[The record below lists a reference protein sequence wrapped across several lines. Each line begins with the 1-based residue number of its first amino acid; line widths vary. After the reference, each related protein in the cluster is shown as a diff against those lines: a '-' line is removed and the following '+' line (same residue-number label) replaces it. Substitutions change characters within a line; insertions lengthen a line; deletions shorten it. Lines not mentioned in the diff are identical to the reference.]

1 MENAEQYLNGIN
13 PIRPSSEEL
22 DRLKSLQLGID
33 FSEADKLKLIHE
45 LEVRQIELELQNEEL
60 LLAKQQADSAIKK
73 YTELYDFSPS
83 GYFTLSKEGIIT
95 DTNFTGSTMLGVDR
109 SNLVQAKF
117 RSFLCNDSKMEFDIF
132 FDKIFINK
140 SRECCEICLDPKI
153 NTHYAYLTGIITEDE
168 QFCHITVVDITDLNL
183 IEKALQNS
191 EERYRYLI
199 SNLDVGI
206 VVHNLQT
213 SIVMNN
219 PKASELLGITSEE
232 LKFRNSTNSDW
243 LFFDENDLPL
253 AVEDYP
259 VNCILRTGQPIKN
272 FKGKVFRTQTNDSR
286 LLLVNGFPLKNF
298 NGELSEIVISFIDIT
313 DSKQMELDLIK
324 AKEQAESASKAKS
337 SFLANMSHEIRTPLN
352 GIIGFTDLL
361 LKTQLN
367 HDQVE
372 YMGIVNQSAIL
383 LMEIINDILD
393 FSKIEEGRLEL
404 NVEET
409 DLFELATQVI
419 NLFKH
424 QASVKNIELNL
435 AIGKQVSQFIY
446 SDSIRLKQIL
456 VNLIGNAIK
465 FTKEGI
471 IELNIT
477 EIKSCGNFSTLHF
490 SVKDTGIGIKKQ
502 NQEKIFDSFIQEEIS
517 TSIKFGGTG
526 LGLSISN
533 QLLKLMQSQLF
544 LTSKFGKGSN
554 FYFSIQFRTAVN
566 KKQKVQ
572 PNPAQISKIT
582 EAASII
588 ENNIKILIAEDN
600 EINMLLVKKILMQMF
615 PNAILY
621 EARNGKQAV
630 KISSSVPLDIILMD
644 VQMPKKNG
652 YEATIEI
659 RQLEQAKR
667 TAIIALT
674 AGIFN
679 KEKKK
684 CLECGM
690 DAYISKPI
698 DPAHLQ
704 QAIVQCLANRR
715 SAI

>member
-1 MENAEQYLNGIN
+1 MGNADQNLNRTN
-13 PIRPSSEEL
+13 SIRQNLADLE
-22 DRLKSLQLGID
+22 RLKIERFGVD
-33 FSEADKLKLIHE
+33 FSESEKLKLIHE
-45 LEVRQIELELQNEEL
+45 LEVHQIELELQNEEL
-60 LLAKQQADSAIKK
+60 LLAKQQADSAIQK

-83 GYFTLSKEGIIT
+83 GYFTLSREGIII
-95 DTNFTGSTMLGVDR
+95 DANLTGSTMLGVDR
-109 SNLVQAKF
+109 INLIQAKF

-140 SRECCEICLDPKI
+140 IRECCEICLEPKV
-153 NTHYAYLTGIITEDE
+153 NTLYAYLSGIITEDE
-168 QFCHITVVDITDLNL
+168 QFCHITVIDITDLNL
-183 IEKALQNS
+183 IKNALQNS
-191 EERYRYLI
+191 EERYRDLLY
-199 SNLDVGI
+199 NLDVGI
-206 VVHNLQT
+206 VVHNLET
-213 SIVMNN
+213 SIVMSN

-232 LKFRNSTNSDW
+232 MKYRSIYDNQW
-243 LFFDENDLPL
+243 LFFDENDMPL
-253 AVEDYP
+253 AVDDYP
-259 VNCILRTGQPIKN
+259 VITILRTGQPLKN
-272 FKGKVFRTQTNDSR
+272 FRGKVFRTQTNDSR
-286 LLLVNGFPLKNF
+286 LLLINGFPLKNF

-313 DSKQMELDLIK
+313 DTKQMESDLIK
-324 AKEQAESASKAKS
+324 AKQLAESANKAKS

-361 LKTQLN
+361 LKTKLDY
-367 HDQVE
+367 DQIE

-409 DLFELATQVI
+409 DLFELVNQVI
-419 NLFKH
+419 NLFKQ
-424 QASVKNIELNL
+424 QANAKGVELIL
-435 AIGKQVSQFIY
+435 TIGEHVPQFIF

-465 FTKEGI
+465 FTKEGTI
-471 IELNIT
+471 ALNIT

-544 LTSKFGKGSN
+544 LTSEYGMGSD

-566 KKQKVQ
+566 RKGIVQKH
-572 PNPAQISKIT
+572 PAQISKIT
-582 EAASII
+582 EADSII
-588 ENNIKILIAEDN
+588 EDNIKILIAEDN

-615 PNAILY
+615 PKAILY

-630 KISSSVPLDIILMD
+630 KIYNSIPLDIILMD

-652 YEATIEI
+652 YEATLEI
-659 RQLEQAKR
+659 RQLEQSKR

-698 DPAHLQ
+698 NPAHLQ

>member
-1 MENAEQYLNGIN
+1 MGNADQNLNRTN
-13 PIRPSSEEL
+13 SIRQNLADLE
-22 DRLKSLQLGID
+22 RLKIERFGVD
-33 FSEADKLKLIHE
+33 FSESEKLKLIHE
-45 LEVRQIELELQNEEL
+45 LEVHQIELELQNEEL
-60 LLAKQQADSAIKK
+60 LLAKQQADSAIEK

-83 GYFTLSKEGIIT
+83 GYFTLSREGIII
-95 DTNFTGSTMLGVDR
+95 DANLTGSTMLGVDR
-109 SNLVQAKF
+109 INLIQAKF

-140 SRECCEICLDPKI
+140 IRECCEICLEPKV
-153 NTHYAYLTGIITEDE
+153 NTLYAYLSGIITEDE
-168 QFCHITVVDITDLNL
+168 QFCHITVIDITDLNL
-183 IEKALQNS
+183 IKNALQNS
-191 EERYRYLI
+191 EERYRDLLY
-199 SNLDVGI
+199 NLDVGI
-206 VVHNLQT
+206 VVHNLET
-213 SIVMNN
+213 SIVMSN

-232 LKFRNSTNSDW
+232 MKYRSIYDNQW
-243 LFFDENDLPL
+243 LFFDENDMPL
-253 AVEDYP
+253 AVDDYP
-259 VNCILRTGQPIKN
+259 VITILRTGQPLKN
-272 FKGKVFRTQTNDSR
+272 FRGKVFRTQTNDSR
-286 LLLVNGFPLKNF
+286 LLLINGFPLKNF

-313 DSKQMELDLIK
+313 DTKQMESDLIK
-324 AKEQAESASKAKS
+324 AKQLAESANKAKS

-361 LKTQLN
+361 LKTKLDY
-367 HDQVE
+367 DQIE

-409 DLFELATQVI
+409 DLFELVNQVI
-419 NLFKH
+419 NLFKQ
-424 QASVKNIELNL
+424 QANAKGVELIL
-435 AIGKQVSQFIY
+435 TIGEHVPQFIF

-465 FTKEGI
+465 FTKEGTI
-471 IELNIT
+471 ALNIT

-544 LTSKFGKGSN
+544 LTSEYGMGSD

-566 KKQKVQ
+566 RKGIVQKH
-572 PNPAQISKIT
+572 PAQISKIT
-582 EAASII
+582 EADSII
-588 ENNIKILIAEDN
+588 EDNIKILIAEDN

-615 PNAILY
+615 PKAILY

-630 KISSSVPLDIILMD
+630 KIYNSIPLDIILMD

-652 YEATIEI
+652 YEATLEI
-659 RQLEQAKR
+659 RQLEQSKR

-698 DPAHLQ
+698 NPAHLQ

>member
-1 MENAEQYLNGIN
+1 
-13 PIRPSSEEL
+13 
-22 DRLKSLQLGID
+22 
-33 FSEADKLKLIHE
+33 
-45 LEVRQIELELQNEEL
+45 
-60 LLAKQQADSAIKK
+60 
-73 YTELYDFSPS
+73 
-83 GYFTLSKEGIIT
+83 
-95 DTNFTGSTMLGVDR
+95 
-109 SNLVQAKF
+109 
-117 RSFLCNDSKMEFDIF
+117 MEFDIF

-140 SRECCEICLDPKI
+140 IRECCEICLEPKV
-153 NTHYAYLTGIITEDE
+153 NTLYAYLSGIITEDE
-168 QFCHITVVDITDLNL
+168 QFCHITVIDITDLNL
-183 IEKALQNS
+183 IKNALQNS
-191 EERYRYLI
+191 EERYRDLLY
-199 SNLDVGI
+199 NLDVGI
-206 VVHNLQT
+206 VVHNLET
-213 SIVMNN
+213 SIVMSN

-232 LKFRNSTNSDW
+232 MKYRSIYDNQW
-243 LFFDENDLPL
+243 LFFDENDMPL
-253 AVEDYP
+253 AVDDYP
-259 VNCILRTGQPIKN
+259 VITILRTGQPLKN
-272 FKGKVFRTQTNDSR
+272 FRGKVFRTQTNDSR
-286 LLLVNGFPLKNF
+286 LLLINGFPLKNF

-313 DSKQMELDLIK
+313 DTKQMESDLIK
-324 AKEQAESASKAKS
+324 AKQLAESANKAKS

-361 LKTQLN
+361 LKTKLDY
-367 HDQVE
+367 DQIE

-409 DLFELATQVI
+409 DLFELVNQVI
-419 NLFKH
+419 NLFKQ
-424 QASVKNIELNL
+424 QANAKGVELIL
-435 AIGKQVSQFIY
+435 TIGEHVPQFIF

-465 FTKEGI
+465 FTKEGTI
-471 IELNIT
+471 ALNIT

-544 LTSKFGKGSN
+544 LTSEYGMGSD

-566 KKQKVQ
+566 RKGIVQKH
-572 PNPAQISKIT
+572 PAQISKIT
-582 EAASII
+582 EADSII
-588 ENNIKILIAEDN
+588 EDNIKILIAEDN
-600 EINMLLVKKILMQMF
+600 EINMLLVKKILIQMF
-615 PNAILY
+615 PKAILY

-630 KISSSVPLDIILMD
+630 KIYNSIPLDIILMD

-652 YEATIEI
+652 YEATLEI
-659 RQLEQAKR
+659 RQLEQSKR

-698 DPAHLQ
+698 NPAHLQ

>member
-1 MENAEQYLNGIN
+1 MENADQNLNNIDL
-13 PIRPSSEEL
+13 IRQNLADLE
-22 DRLKSLQLGID
+22 RLKLERFGVD
-33 FSEADKLKLIHE
+33 FSEVEKLKLIHE
-45 LEVRQIELELQNEEL
+45 LEVHQIELELQNEEL
-60 LLAKQQADSAIKK
+60 LLAKQQADSAIEK

-83 GYFTLSKEGIIT
+83 GYFTISREGIII
-95 DTNFTGSTMLGVDR
+95 DANLTGSVMLGVER
-109 SNLVQAKF
+109 INLMQTKF
-117 RSFLCNDSKMEFDIF
+117 RTFLCNASKMEFDIF
-132 FDKIFINK
+132 IDKIFVNK
-140 SRECCEICLDPKI
+140 IRECCEICLEPKI
-153 NTHYAYLTGIITEDE
+153 NTHYAYLSGIITDDK

-183 IEKALQNS
+183 IKNALQNS
-191 EERYRYLI
+191 EERYRDLLY
-199 SNLDVGI
+199 NLDVGI
-206 VVHNLQT
+206 VVHNLET
-213 SIVMNN
+213 SIVMSN

-232 LKFRNSTNSDW
+232 MKYRSIYDNQW
-243 LFFDENDLPL
+243 LFFDENDMPL
-253 AVEDYP
+253 AVDDYP
-259 VNCILRTGQPIKN
+259 VITILRTGQPLKN
-272 FKGKVFRTQTNDSR
+272 FRGKVFRTQTNDSR
-286 LLLVNGFPLKNF
+286 LLLINGFPLKNF

-313 DSKQMELDLIK
+313 DTKQMESDLIK
-324 AKEQAESASKAKS
+324 AKEQAESANKAKS

-361 LKTQLN
+361 LKTKLDY
-367 HDQVE
+367 DQIE

-409 DLFELATQVI
+409 DLFELVNQVI
-419 NLFKH
+419 NLFKQ
-424 QASVKNIELNL
+424 QANAKGVELIL
-435 AIGKQVSQFIY
+435 TIGEHVPQFIF

-465 FTKEGI
+465 FTEEGTI
-471 IELNIT
+471 ALNIT

-544 LTSKFGKGSN
+544 LTSEYGMGSD

-566 KKQKVQ
+566 RKGIVQKH
-572 PNPAQISKIT
+572 PAQISKIT
-582 EAASII
+582 EADSII
-588 ENNIKILIAEDN
+588 EDNIKILIAEDN

-615 PNAILY
+615 PKAILY

-630 KISSSVPLDIILMD
+630 KIYNSIPLDIILMD

-652 YEATIEI
+652 YEATLEI
-659 RQLEQAKR
+659 RQLEQSKR

-684 CLECGM
+684 CLQCGM

-698 DPAHLQ
+698 NPAQLQ

>member
-1 MENAEQYLNGIN
+1 MGNADQNLNRTN
-13 PIRPSSEEL
+13 SIRQNLADLE
-22 DRLKSLQLGID
+22 RLKIERFGVD
-33 FSEADKLKLIHE
+33 FSESEKLKLIHE
-45 LEVRQIELELQNEEL
+45 LEVHKIELELQNEEL
-60 LLAKQQADSAIKK
+60 LLAKQQADSAIQK

-83 GYFTLSKEGIIT
+83 GYFTLSREGIII
-95 DTNFTGSTMLGVDR
+95 DANLTGSTMLGVDR
-109 SNLVQAKF
+109 INLRQAKF
-117 RSFLCNDSKMEFDIF
+117 RSFLCNASKMEFDIF

-140 SRECCEICLDPKI
+140 IRECCEICLEPKI
-153 NTHYAYLTGIITEDE
+153 NTHYAYLSGIITEDE
-168 QFCHITVVDITDLNL
+168 QFCHITVIDITDLNL
-183 IEKALQNS
+183 IKYALQNS
-191 EERYRYLI
+191 EERYRDLLY
-199 SNLDVGI
+199 NLDVGI
-206 VVHNLQT
+206 VVHNLET
-213 SIVMNN
+213 SIVMSN

-232 LKFRNSTNSDW
+232 MKYKSIYDPHW
-243 LFFDENDLPL
+243 LFFDENDMPL
-253 AVEDYP
+253 AVDDYP
-259 VNCILRTGQPIKN
+259 VITILRTGQPLID
-272 FKGKVFRTQTNDSR
+272 FVGKVFRTQTNDSR
-286 LLLVNGFPLKNF
+286 LLLINGFPLKNF
-298 NGELSEIVISFIDIT
+298 KGELSEIVISFIDIT
-313 DSKQMELDLIK
+313 DTKQMESDLIK
-324 AKEQAESASKAKS
+324 AKEQAESANKAKS

-361 LKTQLN
+361 LKTKLDY
-367 HDQVE
+367 DQIE

-409 DLFELATQVI
+409 DLFELVNQVI
-419 NLFKH
+419 NLFKQ
-424 QASVKNIELNL
+424 QANAKGVELIL
-435 AIGKQVSQFIY
+435 TIGEHVPQFIF

-465 FTKEGI
+465 FTKEGTI
-471 IELNIT
+471 ALNIT
-477 EIKSCGNFSTLHF
+477 EVKTCGNFSTLHF

-502 NQEKIFDSFIQEEIS
+502 NQEKIFNSFMQEEVS

-533 QLLKLMQSQLF
+533 QLLGLMQSQLF
-544 LTSKFGKGSN
+544 LISEFGKGSE

-566 KKQKVQ
+566 RKEIVQKH
-572 PNPAQISKIT
+572 PAQISKIT
-582 EAASII
+582 EADSII
-588 ENNIKILIAEDN
+588 EDNIKILIAEDN

-615 PNAILY
+615 PKAILY

-630 KISSSVPLDIILMD
+630 KIYNSIPLDIILMD

-652 YEATIEI
+652 YEATLEI
-659 RQLEQAKR
+659 RQLEQSKR

-698 DPAHLQ
+698 NPAHLQ

>member
-1 MENAEQYLNGIN
+1 MKNAEQYLNGIN

-22 DRLKSLQLGID
+22 DRLKTLQLGID

-45 LEVRQIELELQNEEL
+45 LEVRQIALELQNEEL
-60 LLAKQQADSAIKK
+60 LLAKQQADSAIQK

-83 GYFTLSKEGIIT
+83 GYFTLSREGIII
-95 DTNFTGSTMLGVDR
+95 DANLTGSTMLGVDR
-109 SNLVQAKF
+109 INLIQAKF

-140 SRECCEICLDPKI
+140 IRECCEICLEPKV
-153 NTHYAYLTGIITEDE
+153 NTHYAYLSGIITEDE
-168 QFCHITVVDITDLNL
+168 QFCHITVIDITDLNL
-183 IEKALQNS
+183 IKNALQNS
-191 EERYRYLI
+191 EERYRDLLY
-199 SNLDVGI
+199 NLDVGI
-206 VVHNLQT
+206 VVHNLET
-213 SIVMNN
+213 SIVMSN

-232 LKFRNSTNSDW
+232 MKYKSIYDPHW
-243 LFFDENDLPL
+243 LFFDENDIPL
-253 AVEDYP
+253 AVDDFP
-259 VNCILRTGQPIKN
+259 VNKILQTGQPLID
-272 FKGKVFRTQTNDSR
+272 FVGKVFRVKTNDSR
-286 LLLVNGFPLKNF
+286 LLLINGFPLKNF

-313 DSKQMELDLIK
+313 DTKQMESDLIK
-324 AKEQAESASKAKS
+324 AKQLAESANKAKS

-361 LKTQLN
+361 LRTQLN
-367 HDQVE
+367 QDQIE

-409 DLFELATQVI
+409 DLFELVNQVI
-419 NLFKH
+419 NLFKQ
-424 QASVKNIELNL
+424 QANAKGVELIL
-435 AIGKQVSQFIY
+435 TIGEHVSQFIF

-465 FTKEGI
+465 FTKEGTI
-471 IELNIT
+471 ALNIT
-477 EIKSCGNFSTLHF
+477 EVKTCGNFSTLHF

-502 NQEKIFDSFIQEEIS
+502 NQEKIFNSFMQEEVS

-533 QLLKLMQSQLF
+533 QLLGLMQSQLF
-544 LTSKFGKGSN
+544 LISEFGKGSE

-566 KKQKVQ
+566 RKEIVQKH
-572 PNPAQISKIT
+572 PAQISKIT
-582 EAASII
+582 EADSII
-588 ENNIKILIAEDN
+588 EDNIKILIAEDN

-615 PNAILY
+615 PKAILY

-630 KISSSVPLDIILMD
+630 KIYNSIPLDIILMD

-652 YEATIEI
+652 YEATLEI
-659 RQLEQAKR
+659 RQLEQSKR

-698 DPAHLQ
+698 NPAHLQ